1 MIEELKRQLELKEK
15 RNKILEQKAMIEQL
29 KNQLESKEKQNQI
42 LETKIKK
49 IGQTDSYDLDFD
61 HDEKNIT
68 KNDSEIINDVDIDL
82 KCVDFSPM
90 KNQVVEKMEIEI
102 SPMKIDSMSNKNITT
117 TSVKNSNSAKNSGVG
132 ISRILSRHC
141 GMAKNN
147 TLKNKNVTT
156 SIQNMSDKSS
166 MIDISD
172 TGANHNF
179 SEEKIQKT
187 PVKIVNTLNSA
198 TSGISRASA
207 IRNEEINNIK
217 RKYFTFDPVKYPFRC
232 RLLYC
237 HFGAKRNEE
246 LNEHIMEKHPTCSLA
261 RTLFNSDFSTVSSN
275 FSKKVQFKLHSG
287 L

>member
-1 MIEELKRQLELKEK
+1 MHYPNLLFFPYPADQQAMIEELKRQLELKEK
-15 RNKILEQKAMIEQL
+15 RNKILEQKAMIQQL

-42 LETKIKK
+42 LETKIKN

-82 KCVDFSPM
+82 KSVDFSPM

-102 SPMKIDSMSNKNITT
+102 SPMKIDSMSNENITT

-132 ISRILSRHC
+132 ISRILSRHF

-147 TLKNKNVTT
+147 SLKNENVTT
-156 SIQNMSDKSS
+156 CIENTIDK
-166 MIDISD
+166 I
-172 TGANHNF
+172 NF

-261 RTLFNSDFSTVSSN
+261 RTLFNSDVSTVSSK
-275 FSKKVQFKLHSG
+275 FSKKSAI
-287 L
+287 